1 MSSETQK
8 LRSANIWRY
17 SQLNIIHGGARYHT
31 AVGMAPFQYFRKAS
45 EVEKPDPDPQ
55 GVLAKDI
62 LSSAISSAR
71 TEVQWVLQLK
81 LDPLTLTCYL

>member
-1 MSSETQK
+1 MSSELQK

-17 SQLNIIHGGARYHT
+17 SQLNIIHGGAGYHT
-31 AVGMAPFQYFRKAS
+31 TVGMASFRYFRKAS
-45 EVEKPDPDPQ
+45 EVEKLPDPQ